1 MQPFKSL
8 QLPPSR
14 TEAEIQ
20 EEEELQ
26 LALALSQSEA
36 EAKEVWL
43 TWITFQ
49 SLYNFEIIYSGLNNV
64 KYYLE

>member
-36 EAKEVWL
+36 EAKEVW
-43 TWITFQ
+43 
-49 SLYNFEIIYSGLNNV
+49 IIWLDVPSCPLPYHCEV
-64 KYYLE
+64 I